1 MSVKGVFLFDG
12 IEDFGSI
19 DCSAALLDDSVA
31 DLANEN
37 HKPGWSVVTWGV
49 VPDKK
54 DGVHDWNKEV
64 DDLSEL
70 FGAVG
75 QVEEQVLKSQ
85 EVLQVF
91 VGLFLGNLN
100 FLLEFAE
107 RSGVSAF
114 VLFEELKNFLNALG
128 AQLNPDAVKIL

>member
-1 MSVKGVFLFDG
+1 MSVKGVFLFYG
-12 IEDFGSI
+12 IEDFGTI
-19 DCSAALLDDSVA
+19 DCSATLLDNGVA
-31 DLANEN
+31 DLANKN
-37 HKPGWSVVTWGV
+37 HESRWSVVTWGV

-54 DGVHDWNKEV
+54 DGVHNRNEEI
-64 DDLSEL
+64 DDLGEL
-70 FGAVG
+70 LGAVG

-100 FLLEFAE
+100 FLLEFTE

-114 VLFEELKNFLNALG
+114 VLFKELKNFLNALG